1 MSACGL
7 GTTPSTRTTL
17 WHDFRLYA
25 KLELFAREGVGEL
38 ALGADFLETN
48 EHHSSCPDLMFFV
61 LIYKLARG
69 MLGSC
74 KFVCIAG

>member
-25 KLELFAREGVGEL
+25 KLELFDREGVGEL

-69 MLGSC
+69 MLGNR

>member
-1 MSACGL
+1 MSAFGL

-17 WHDFRLYA
+17 WHEFRLYA
-25 KLELFAREGVGEL
+25 KLELCARQGVDEL
-38 ALGADFLETN
+38 VTGADFLERTIITQVV
-48 EHHSSCPDLMFFV
+48 LGLVFFV

-69 MLGSC
+69 MLIHR